1 MNKKNVILC
10 VNSHA
15 ASPFFS
21 HIQIFT
27 KINFV
32 CKSGTRKW
40 NNSARFYF
48 MQKNPADEIAWA
60 KCKFKKITHGLVAYF
75 FFNNSTHVFFL
86 FSYAKFEKAFN
97 FLLRYYKFWYSF
109 IKYHQSFDIILS
121 CLRMKRYSHMRVL
134 KCRIL
139 FPATYCDVSW

>member
-1 MNKKNVILC
+1 MWKSIRSRSLNSWQRKFYIWKVEYQNVLKLCFFMNKKNVILC

-15 ASPFFS
+15 ASPIFS

-75 FFNNSTHVFFL
+75 FCNNSTHVFFYSVTQNSRKL
-86 FSYAKFEKAFN
+86 SIFCYAITN
-97 FLLRYYKFWYSF
+97 FDTAS
-109 IKYHQSFDIILS
+109 
-121 CLRMKRYSHMRVL
+121 
-134 KCRIL
+134 
-139 FPATYCDVSW
+139 